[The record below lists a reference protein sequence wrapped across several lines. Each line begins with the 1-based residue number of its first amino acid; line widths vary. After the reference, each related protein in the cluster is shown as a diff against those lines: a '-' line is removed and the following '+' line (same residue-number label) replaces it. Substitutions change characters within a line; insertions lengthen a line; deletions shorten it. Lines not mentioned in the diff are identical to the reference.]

1 MLNIVKKSLWNC
13 RTWTL
18 ITSRWRESISNR
30 DMEKNLLVLDLIIK
44 MITIASAYEISSA
57 GLQLCGT
64 FFPVSVC
71 LVLLQLSYTSTVT
84 NREIQLKLGLNSELD
99 PLLMGEKIR
108 FGPKQLASSHSFPAK
123 WTWVS
128 YENLIFSA
136 TDDAQVRN
144 DCLNRLL
151 TYIYLLIASF

>member
-18 ITSRWRESISNR
+18 ITSRWRESISKR

-44 MITIASAYEISSA
+44 MITIASAYEISST
-57 GLQLCGT
+57 GNQLCGT

-84 NREIQLKLGLNSELD
+84 NREIQLKLGLKSTLAYGGEDSIWSKAIGEFTQFPSQMNLSFLWKFDFQCNRWCPSE
-99 PLLMGEKIR
+99 
-108 FGPKQLASSHSFPAK
+108 K
-123 WTWVS
+123 WLF
-128 YENLIFSA
+128 E
-136 TDDAQVRN
+136 
-144 DCLNRLL
+144 
-151 TYIYLLIASF
+151 